1 LADNVNIWLEAAELT
16 AKYKCISF
24 AQGSPEFQP
33 PAFLKQNI
41 IEAIEEGQNQ
51 YCRSFGHPLLINKVA
66 EVYGEKLKRQ
76 INPMTE
82 VLISHGATGALSAF
96 LNAFVNRDE

>member
-1 LADNVNIWLEAAELT
+1 M
-16 AKYKCISF
+16 
-24 AQGSPEFQP
+24 
-33 PAFLKQNI
+33 

-66 EVYGEKLKRQ
+66 EIYGKKFQRQ

-82 VLISHGATGALSAF
+82 VLISHGATGALFSCLCAY
-96 LNAFVNRDE
+96 VNNGEQVVSFTPMF